1 MPGTEQREAF
11 INGLHALAS
20 YLDAHPD
27 VPIPAYG
34 TEILVPLREVEDGGD
49 LDVMNAADALL
60 GHFGPNE
67 NGGCETV
74 RSFGPVGYRVF
85 ALSKERIARYRAENT
100 YRGCVAPAE
109 A

>member
-49 LDVMNAADALL
+49 TDVMNAADALL
-60 GHFGPNE
+60 GHFGRTE

-85 ALSKERIARYRAENT
+85 ALSRESRARYRAET
-100 YRGCVAPAE
+100 SYQGCVTPA
-109 A
+109 

>member
-1 MPGTEQREAF
+1 MPSIDQREAF

-34 TEILVPLREVEDGGD
+34 TQIPVPLREAEDGGD
-49 LDVMNAADALL
+49 TEVMNAANALAA
-60 GHFGPNE
+60 HFDRTE
-67 NGGCETV
+67 NGGCETW
-74 RSFGPVGYRVF
+74 RTFGPVAYKVF
-85 ALSKERIARYRAENT
+85 ALSKESIARYRAETT
-100 YRGCVAPAE
+100 YRGCITPAE